1 MEKSL
6 SDYAVPGVVAR
17 DEQDAELVAAEAG
30 GAGAQ
35 AEALRELSDEE
46 VLKHGLDLQE
56 HGSVRVLPI
65 LSL

>member
-1 MEKSL
+1 M
-6 SDYAVPGVVAR
+6 
-17 DEQDAELVAAEAG
+17 AAEAG